1 MTNGRGKA
9 VGGYFLRL
17 LGGVLVILGILAFF
31 SSLTQGNPVGLILA
45 VIFVAGG
52 AFMLKRSGG
61 AGRSG
66 GVASTPPGTR

>member
-17 LGGVLVILGILAFF
+17 LGGVLVILGILGFF
-31 SSLTQGNPVGLILA
+31 SSLAQGNPVGLILA

-52 AFMLKRSGG
+52 AVMLKRSGG
-61 AGRSG
+61 ARRP
-66 GVASTPPGTR
+66 ASTTPGMR

>member
-1 MTNGRGKA
+1 MTNGRGRA

-17 LGGVLVILGILAFF
+17 LGGVLVILGILGFF

-52 AFMLKRSGG
+52 AVMLKRSGG
-61 AGRSG
+61 AGRRG